1 VNAQVRIPH
10 DDFAWRVNGE
20 IPTIALEFPPLA
32 PVYPNWFNDNLA
44 DRPVAQALAEAGRIH
59 QDVFTGG
66 AAQ

>member
-1 VNAQVRIPH
+1 VRIAH

-59 QDVFTGG
+59 Y
-66 AAQ
+66 